1 MKKVLVLIIT
11 LLLICGC
18 SNDENS
24 LVKKDYINNND
35 YNTVYSDLLS
45 AVNDVSY
52 IPSKETEKNFY
63 ELIEVISD
71 NCNKF
76 SNDELNNLYSIMN
89 NDYQFTY
96 SKDRYNNEA
105 YQNDLNL
112 IKTCI
117 TE

>member
-1 MKKVLVLIIT
+1 MKKVLGLIVA
-11 LLLICGC
+11 LFLICGC

-24 LVKKDYINNND
+24 LIKSDYINNND
-35 YNTVYSDLLS
+35 YNVVYKDLLS
-45 AVNDVSY
+45 ASNDVSY
-52 IPSKETEKNFY
+52 IPSKETEKRFY

-89 NDYQFTY
+89 NNYQFTY
-96 SKDRYNNEA
+96 NKNRYNNDN
-105 YQNDLNL
+105 YQSDLNK
-112 IKTCI
+112 IKLCI